1 MMKRF
6 LHYNGLSVA
15 LFALFLLSIIFH
27 SVAGQYKYNEE
38 QLQHGSPAA
47 SYSEYIVSTTFMES
61 VAENWESEFLQ
72 LFTFV
77 LLTRFLYQKGSPES
91 DDPDSPEEVEPDTPY
106 EKLPWPVKK
115 GGWVLKIYEHSLS
128 ITFFILFLLS
138 VALHAVGGAGE
149 YNQEQLEHGGGEQVT
164 AWGYMLT
171 STFWYESMQIWQ
183 SEFLALFAM
192 GVLAIWLREKDSPE
206 SKEVNAPHDQTGR

>member
-1 MMKRF
+1 MNRF
-6 LHYNGLSVA
+6 LHYNGLSVT
-15 LFALFLLSIIFH
+15 LFALFLLSIIAQSF
-27 SVAGQYKYNEE
+27 AGQYKYNEE
-38 QLQHGSPAA
+38 QLQHGSPAL
-47 SYSEYIVSTTFMES
+47 SYSEYIVSTNFLEA

-77 LLTRFLYQKGSPES
+77 LLTRFLYQKGSAES
-91 DDPDSPEEVEPDTPY
+91 DDPDQPEETEPDTPY

-138 VALHAVGGAGE
+138 IALHAVGGAGE

-164 AWGYMLT
+164 VWGYLFT
-171 STFWYESMQIWQ
+171 STFWYESMQNWQ
-183 SEFLALFAM
+183 SEFMAIFAM
-192 GVLAIWLREKDSPE
+192 VVLSIWLREKDSPE
-206 SKEVNAPHDQTGR
+206 SKEVNAAHDQTGR